1 MPTTEH
7 RLKEDMTQATVR
19 NVRLAYAEET
29 SFGVVPPSP
38 LMTVLPLIK
47 EGLNLQDRNFSTAR
61 KGEERVLTATSAGP
75 LEVGGR
81 LDLFLE
87 LESIGTLL
95 KHALGSATT
104 TGSSA
109 PYTHL
114 LLGSGSLPPGLSI
127 EKAFLDI
134 NRFLHFKGCRID
146 HLGLIFPPTGGPVRV
161 ELYLLTKG
169 VDVLSGQLASGLTE
183 TQTLPLAYNLS
194 LEEGGLAVG
203 GPLGVELIL
212 ENHLFKAGHALG
224 SRERYF
230 LGPGVRRVSGSLVLG
245 TEDMGYLSKYLALNS
260 TSLKIKVTAPS
271 GSSLEVSLPRVV
283 FTGQISSVTGRDGA
297 VQQGLSFL
305 ALKDNGLG
313 TDMKV
318 TLINN
323 QPKV

>member
-1 MPTTEH
+1 
-7 RLKEDMTQATVR
+7 MTQATAH
-19 NVRLAYAEET
+19 NVRLAYVEET

-38 LMTVLPLIK
+38 QMTVLPLIK
-47 EGLNLQDRNFSTAR
+47 EELDVQDRNFSVAR
-61 KGEERVLTATSAGP
+61 RGEERVLTATSAGP

-146 HLGLIFPPTGGPVRV
+146 HLGLIFPPSGGPIRVR
-161 ELYLLTKG
+161 LALLTKG
-169 VDVLSGQLASGLTE
+169 MDVLPGQLASGLTE
-183 TQTLPLAYNLS
+183 TQTLPLAYSLS

-203 GPLGVELIL
+203 GPLGIELIL
-212 ENHLFKAGHALG
+212 ENHLFRDGHALG
-224 SRERYF
+224 SRERWF
-230 LGPGVRRVSGSLVLG
+230 LGPGVRRVSGNLLLG
-245 TEDMGYLSKYLALNS
+245 TEDMSYLSKYLALNS
-260 TSLKIKVTAPS
+260 TSLKISVTAPS
-271 GSSLEVSLPRVV
+271 GGSLEVFLPRVV
-283 FTGQISSVTGRDGA
+283 FTGQISSVTGEDGG
-297 VQQGLSFL
+297 VRQGISFL
-305 ALKDNGLG
+305 ALKEDGLG